1 MENRKIN
8 KEKIL
13 KKVKYLI
20 DKIKISFENSNGE
33 EDFLN
38 TKQKILEKMI
48 QIKKEVSFL
57 RKKAILKIASSQ
69 LELLNYSDLKKMV
82 SIAERIIIVDNCNIY
97 EQLIDLKK
105 GK

>member
-8 KEKIL
+8 EEKIL

-33 EDFLN
+33 EDFFN
-38 TKQKILEKMI
+38 TKQEILEKMM

-69 LELLNYSDLKKMV
+69 LELLNYADLKKW
-82 SIAERIIIVDNCNIY
+82 
-97 EQLIDLKK
+97 
-105 GK
+105 